1 MTEREKD
8 IRNQI
13 FEKVKELYKLRDVEE
28 RFIPGVTPIRYAGRV
43 YDEKEMISLV
53 DSALD
58 FWLTADRYAEEF
70 ESRFA
75 DFFGVKN
82 TILTN
87 SGSSA
92 NLLAISALTSPK
104 LEKPIQPGDEVITVA
119 CAFPT
124 TVNPIIQNR
133 LVPVFIDIE
142 LGSYNI
148 DASRIEPS
156 ISEKTRAIMLAHALG
171 NPFELDAVL
180 EIAKKYNLYVIED
193 ACDAVGST
201 YDGKFVGTFSDIGT
215 VSFYPAHHITMGEG
229 GALITDDNK
238 LARIIRSF
246 RDWGRD
252 CWCKPGHDNT
262 CGKRFKWKLGDLP
275 FGYDH
280 KYIYSH
286 IGYNLKILDLQAA
299 IGIEQLKKLPTFIKA
314 RKNNFNKLYEG
325 LKKYSKYFIL
335 PQWSLKA
342 DPSWF
347 GFPLT
352 VREKAPFSRN
362 EITGILE
369 LKKIATRNLFAGNIL
384 RHPAYKDLKLEYRV
398 YGSLENTNKIL
409 NNTFWIGVYPGLNEE
424 KINYILDIFAK
435 FFKKKALEI
444 IEE

>member
-8 IRNQI
+8 IRSQI
-13 FEKVKELYKLRDVEE
+13 FEKVKKLYNLRDAEE
-28 RFIPGVTPIRYAGRV
+28 KFIPGVTPIRYAGRV

-58 FWLTADRYAEEF
+58 FWLTAGRYAEEF

-75 DFFGVKN
+75 HFFGVKN

-92 NLLAISALTSPK
+92 NLLALSALTSPK
-104 LEKPIQPGDEVITVA
+104 LEKPIQVGDEVITVA

-133 LVPVFIDIE
+133 LVPVFIDVE

-148 DASRIEPS
+148 DVSKIEPS
-156 ISEKTRAIMLAHALG
+156 ISKKTRAIMLAHALG
-171 NPFELDAVL
+171 NPFELDAVI
-180 EIAKKYNLYVIED
+180 EIAGKYNLFVIED
-193 ACDAVGST
+193 ACDAVGSK
-201 YDGKFVGTFSDIGT
+201 YDGKLVGTFGDIGT

-229 GALITDDNK
+229 GALITDITK
-238 LARIIRSF
+238 FARVIRSL

-275 FGYDH
+275 YGYDH
-280 KYIYSH
+280 KYTYSH

-299 IGIEQLKKLPTFIKA
+299 IGVEQLKKLPIFIKE
-314 RKNNFNKLYEG
+314 RKKNFNKLYEG
-325 LKKYSKYFIL
+325 FKKYSKYFVL
-335 PQWSLKA
+335 PKWSLKA

-362 EITGILE
+362 EITNFLE
-369 LKKIATRNLFAGNIL
+369 EKKIATRNLFAGNIL

-398 YGSLENTNKIL
+398 YGSLENTDKVL
-409 NNTFWIGVYPGLNEE
+409 SNTFWIGVYPGLTKEM
-424 KINYILDIFAK
+424 INYILDIFAK
-435 FFKKKALEI
+435 FFNKKHLK
-444 IEE
+444 

>member
-1 MTEREKD
+1 MKKREKD
-8 IRNQI
+8 IRKQI
-13 FEKVKELYKLRDVEE
+13 FEKVKELYNLREVEE

-70 ESRFA
+70 ESSFA

-92 NLLAISALTSPK
+92 NLLAISAITSPK
-104 LEKPIQPGDEVITVA
+104 LDKPIKVGDEVITVA

-133 LVPVFIDIE
+133 LVPVFIDVE

-148 DASRIEPS
+148 DVRRIEPS
-156 ISEKTRAIMLAHALG
+156 ISKKTKAIMLAHSLG
-171 NPFELDAVL
+171 NPFELDAVM
-180 EIAKKYNLYVIED
+180 EIAEKYNLFVIED
-193 ACDAVGST
+193 ACDAVGSK
-201 YDGKFVGTFSDIGT
+201 YNGKLVGTFGDIGT
-215 VSFYPAHHITMGEG
+215 VSFYPAHHMTMGEG
-229 GALITDDNK
+229 GALITDNNK
-238 LARIIRSF
+238 FARIIRSF

-286 IGYNLKILDLQAA
+286 IGYNLKVLDLQAA
-299 IGIEQLKKLPTFIKA
+299 IGIEQLKKLPTFIKE
-314 RKNNFNKLYEG
+314 RKNNFNRLFEG

-335 PQWSLKA
+335 PKWSSKA

-347 GFPLT
+347 GLPLT
-352 VREKAPFSRN
+352 VNEKAPFSRN
-362 EITGILE
+362 EITGFLE

-384 RHPAYKDLKLEYRV
+384 RHPAYKNLNSEYRV
-398 YGSLENTNKIL
+398 YGSLQNTDKVL
-409 NNTFWIGVYPGLNEE
+409 NNTFWIGVYPGLSEE
-424 KINYILDIFAK
+424 MIDYIISTFEEYFYKIK
-435 FFKKKALEI
+435 
-444 IEE
+444 